1 MAFNPQL
8 TQEVTPVQSFAA
20 PSSAGAMLNVLN
32 FAAGGAG
39 QKQPAG
45 AAPSKSSL
53 DTSWEEFTQTRNG
66 LFLTD
71 AEGNPTPIRIGDAP
85 MGAILEFE
93 RLYPSLSKEARDTF
107 KLQNES
113 LDPTTKS
120 VEEAR
125 IAAIAKDAVEKD
137 MAWSSSLDFVTAASN
152 AETLF
157 KDDPAKQEAYI
168 EKARQE
174 YDIAQR
180 LIAKNAETLAGE
192 KASAE
197 ASDLLWRDTSKS
209 LQPRISFTTQAL
221 VGMLEQFQRSPDS
234 SVNLL
239 EVAPEI
245 VQLMPELAGFEKITR
260 DNFQYFAEQLK
271 VSSIN
276 LFKRDLE
283 GQGVFVTDP
292 PKEWVSSN
300 FAVMDNL
307 ISDAGTDLSNEAL
320 AKRYAAGGMLRVEQ
334 AAEITGNS
342 IELTIGRMLGG
353 TQGEMIIRSITT
365 EMQNTISKEATA
377 TTESHYEAARN
388 ASVKENEAT
397 RNLWLAAITG
407 KYPELKEE
415 TPSGLT
421 GAGDAIFG
429 FSANQLAKVE
439 NGGVSSL
446 TPNVYNTLYVPYS
459 QLINEKAETDPV
471 FKDVIFRTL
480 KLDIGRDVDTLRR
493 LASENGISF
502 TLGPNN
508 SLIFGRTP
516 TPVPFVGGPLGS
528 GGAVTTPEAE
538 NQKQLDIF
546 QSSNKDLITQITGKT
561 TALGAMGLFG
571 TSVLTGLI
579 DTAPSRE
586 KKTKTSDPA
595 LSFELPEEVAN
606 DKEFL
611 TQVQKVSQDFGF
623 DPNDLL
629 RVIEFETAKSWSP
642 SIKNPNSTATGLIQ
656 FLESTAKSLGT
667 STSELAKMSR
677 ADQMPFVAKYLAPYK
692 GKLKNFGDIYMAVH
706 WPAGVGKSE
715 TYVMYEKGSKEYSA
729 NKNLD
734 TNGDGTITRGETIAS
749 VIARTGNGK
758 MTTPSTQETQTFTEE
773 AATNVSSV
781 LPAATTVSAAPTPA
795 STVAPAPARE
805 GSQPETEAAMPA
817 PTEEPTQQARAT
829 SAAPAVSQEGQALLA
844 NIGAEV
850 DKTYRTAE
858 EFQAATVAGE
868 LEAGDIIS
876 VNGEL
881 YFIRKD
887 GTPQKVGG

>member
-8 TQEVTPVQSFAA
+8 TQEVTPVQSFAT

-39 QKQPAG
+39 QKQPTG

-53 DTSWEEFTQTRNG
+53 DTSWEEFTQTRSG

-71 AEGNPTPIRIGDAP
+71 AEGNPTPVRIGDAP

-152 AETLF
+152 AENLF
-157 KDDPAKQEAYI
+157 KDDPAKQQAYI

-292 PKEWVSSN
+292 PKEWVSAN

-320 AKRYAAGGMLRVEQ
+320 AKRYAAGGQLRVEELAAQ
-334 AAEITGNS
+334 AGRS
-342 IELTIGRMLGG
+342 VDLTIARIVGG
-353 TQGEMIIRSITT
+353 AQGEMILRSITT
-365 EMQNTISKEATA
+365 EIQSTVGKEVTA
-377 TTESHYEAARN
+377 TTESHYQAAKD

-407 KYPELKEE
+407 KYPELEEE

-459 QLINEKAETDPV
+459 KLINEKAETDPV

-502 TLGPNN
+502 TIGQNN
-508 SLIFGRTP
+508 TLIFDRELTSPVYVGLRT
-516 TPVPFVGGPLGS
+516 
-528 GGAVTTPEAE
+528 GGAVQTPEAE
-538 NQKQLDIF
+538 RQIQLDQF
-546 QSSNKDLITQITGKT
+546 QSSNKDLIEKIAGKT
-561 TALGAMGLFG
+561 TALGVMGIFG
-571 TSVLTGLI
+571 SSVLTGLI
-579 DTAPSRE
+579 DPAPSRE
-586 KKTKTSDPA
+586 KKSKTSQSNIGEDLGIDFA
-595 LSFELPEEVAN
+595 AYEAEAGLPSG
-606 DKEFL
+606 FL
-611 TQVQKVSQDFGF
+611 ERTAYIESRGDVNAVSPTG
-623 DPNDLL
+623 
-629 RVIEFETAKSWSP
+629 
-642 SIKNPNSTATGLIQ
+642 ATGLFQ
-656 FLESTAKSLGT
+656 FTKGTAKDMGLTDRNDPVASTEATVRLALRNQKGLEKVLGRKPT
-667 STSELAKMSR
+667 GAEL
-677 ADQMPFVAKYLAPYK
+677 YLAHQQGLGGASALLRDTNANVVEALLPAYK
-692 GKLKNFGDIYMAVH
+692 GNRERAEQAVKVNGGKITMTAGEFANIWLTKHGGGSGLDGGRPTTMAE
-706 WPAGVGKSE
+706 A
-715 TYVMYEKGSKEYSA
+715 
-729 NKNLD
+729 
-734 TNGDGTITRGETIAS
+734 
-749 VIARTGNGK
+749 TGQIQPK
-758 MTTPSTQETQTFTEE
+758 
-773 AATNVSSV
+773 
-781 LPAATTVSAAPTPA
+781 PAATTVSAAPA
-795 STVAPAPARE
+795 SAAAPAPTR
-805 GSQPETEAAMPA
+805 GGTQPVTEAAMPT

-829 SAAPAVSQEGQALLA
+829 STAPVVSQEGQALLA